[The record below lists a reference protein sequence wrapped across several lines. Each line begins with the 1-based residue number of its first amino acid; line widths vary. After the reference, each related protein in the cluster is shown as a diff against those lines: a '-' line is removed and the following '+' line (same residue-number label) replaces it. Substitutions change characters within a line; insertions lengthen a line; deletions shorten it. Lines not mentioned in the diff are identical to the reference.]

1 MTAAI
6 TVPELLT
13 DPAGIPRAR
22 SMLARAEWAARQ
34 FARYDKPAVDAVVRA
49 AAEAGAARA
58 REYADWAVR
67 ETGFGVA
74 EHKVLKN
81 QACSLGVFER
91 YRDEDFVSPQ
101 LDPAAKII
109 SLSVPSLGWSG
120 IAVAA
125 NPGVL
130 RYNRTYEPL

>member
-13 DPAGIPRAR
+13 DPAGIPQAR

-34 FARYDKPAVDAVVRA
+34 FSRYDKPAVDAIVRA

-81 QACSLGVFER
+81 IACSTGLADYYAGKGDREKAA
-91 YRDEDFVSPQ
+91 
-101 LDPAAKII
+101 DPRRPTDSRKAAA
-109 SLSVPSLGWSG
+109 P
-120 IAVAA
+120 
-125 NPGVL
+125 
-130 RYNRTYEPL
+130 